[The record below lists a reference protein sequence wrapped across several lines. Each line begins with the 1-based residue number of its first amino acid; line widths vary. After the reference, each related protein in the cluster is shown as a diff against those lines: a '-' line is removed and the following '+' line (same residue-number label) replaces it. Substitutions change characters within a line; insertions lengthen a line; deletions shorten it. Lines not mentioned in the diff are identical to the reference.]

1 MSIICASIMCADQM
15 KLKEEL
21 EALEEAG
28 VKLLHCDVMD
38 GIFVKNLAMGPELL
52 KSISE
57 NTTIPL
63 DIHLATETPDK
74 YIDMMSYIKPK
85 YISFHVESSTNVKAD
100 IQKLRNYGIG
110 PVLAISPQ
118 TSVDKIEEYI
128 SLVEGILV
136 MTVNPGFAGQ
146 KFNLSVLDKLD
157 KLTDILK
164 DYDNPPFIE
173 VDGNIN
179 KDTIKLMNGKKVDIY
194 VVGTSALFNDKP
206 PISYKDK
213 IEELKESISNHVI
226 KL

>member
-15 KLKEEL
+15 NLKKEL
-21 EALEEAG
+21 ESLEEAD

-63 DIHLATETPDK
+63 DIHLATETPNK

-85 YISFHVESSTNVKAD
+85 YISFHVESSTDVKAD
-100 IQKLRNYGIG
+100 IQKLREYGIG

-128 SLVEGILV
+128 GLVEGILV

-157 KLTDILK
+157 KLTEILK

-179 KDTIKLMNGKKVDIY
+179 KETIRLMSGKKVDIY

-206 PISYKDK
+206 PISYKEK
-213 IEELKESISNHVI
+213 IKELKESI
-226 KL
+226 K

>member
-85 YISFHVESSTNVKAD
+85 YISFHVESSTNAKAD

-157 KLTDILK
+157 KLTEILK
-164 DYDNPPFIE
+164 DYDNPPFVE

-213 IEELKESISNHVI
+213 IEELKESI
-226 KL
+226 K

>member
-15 KLKEEL
+15 NLKKEL
-21 EALEEAG
+21 EALEEAD

-85 YISFHVESSTNVKAD
+85 YISFHVESSTDVKAD
-100 IQKLRNYGIG
+100 IQKLRDYGIG

-128 SLVEGILV
+128 DLVEGILV

-206 PISYKDK
+206 PTSYKDK
-213 IEELKESISNHVI
+213 IKELKESI
-226 KL
+226 K

>member
-1 MSIICASIMCADQM
+1 MSIICASIMCAEQM

-157 KLTDILK
+157 KLTEILK

-213 IEELKESISNHVI
+213 IEELKESI
-226 KL
+226 K

>member
-100 IQKLRNYGIG
+100 IQKLRNYGIST
-110 PVLAISPQ
+110 VLAISPQ

-157 KLTDILK
+157 KLTEILK

-213 IEELKESISNHVI
+213 IEELKESI
-226 KL
+226 K

>member
-128 SLVEGILV
+128 NLVEGILV

-157 KLTDILK
+157 KLTEILK

-213 IEELKESISNHVI
+213 IEELKESI
-226 KL
+226 K

>member
-15 KLKEEL
+15 NLKKEL
-21 EALEEAG
+21 EALEEAD

-74 YIDMMSYIKPK
+74 YIDMMFYIKPK
-85 YISFHVESSTNVKAD
+85 YISFHVESSTDVKAD
-100 IQKLRNYGIG
+100 IQRLRDYGIG

-128 SLVEGILV
+128 DLVEGILV

-206 PISYKDK
+206 PTSYKDK
-213 IEELKESISNHVI
+213 IKELKESI
-226 KL
+226 K

>member
-100 IQKLRNYGIG
+100 IQKLRNYGIE

-157 KLTDILK
+157 KLTEILK

-213 IEELKESISNHVI
+213 IEELKESI
-226 KL
+226 K

>member
-38 GIFVKNLAMGPELL
+38 GIFVKNLAIGPELL

-157 KLTDILK
+157 KLTEILK

-213 IEELKESISNHVI
+213 IEELKESI
-226 KL
+226 K

>member
-15 KLKEEL
+15 NLKKEL
-21 EALEEAG
+21 EALEEAD

-63 DIHLATETPDK
+63 DIHLATETPNE

-85 YISFHVESSTNVKAD
+85 YISFHVESSTDVKAD
-100 IQKLRNYGIG
+100 IQKLRDYGIG

-128 SLVEGILV
+128 GLVEGILV

-179 KDTIKLMNGKKVDIY
+179 KDTIRLMNGKKVDIY

-206 PISYKDK
+206 PISYKEK
-213 IEELKESISNHVI
+213 IKELKESI
-226 KL
+226 K

>member
-157 KLTDILK
+157 KLTEILK

-206 PISYKDK
+206 PISYK
-213 IEELKESISNHVI
+213 
-226 KL
+226 

>member
-146 KFNLSVLDKLD
+146 KFNLYVLDKLD
-157 KLTDILK
+157 KLTEILK

-213 IEELKESISNHVI
+213 IEELKESI
-226 KL
+226 K

>member
-85 YISFHVESSTNVKAD
+85 YISFHVESSTNVRAD

-128 SLVEGILV
+128 GLVEGILV

-157 KLTDILK
+157 KLTEILK

-194 VVGTSALFNDKP
+194 VVGTSALFNDKL

-213 IEELKESISNHVI
+213 IKELKESIR
-226 KL
+226 

>member
-21 EALEEAG
+21 KALEEAG

-157 KLTDILK
+157 KLTEILK

-213 IEELKESISNHVI
+213 IEELKESI
-226 KL
+226 K

>member
-1 MSIICASIMCADQM
+1 M
-15 KLKEEL
+15 
-21 EALEEAG
+21 
-28 VKLLHCDVMD
+28 
-38 GIFVKNLAMGPELL
+38 
-52 KSISE
+52 SE

-85 YISFHVESSTNVKAD
+85 YISFHVESSTNVRAD

-128 SLVEGILV
+128 GLVEGILV

-157 KLTDILK
+157 KLTEILK

-213 IEELKESISNHVI
+213 IKELKESI
-226 KL
+226 K

>member
-118 TSVDKIEEYI
+118 TSVGKIEEYI

-157 KLTDILK
+157 KLTEILK

-213 IEELKESISNHVI
+213 IEELKESI
-226 KL
+226 K

>member
-110 PVLAISPQ
+110 SVLAISPQ

-157 KLTDILK
+157 KLTEILK

-213 IEELKESISNHVI
+213 IEELKESI
-226 KL
+226 K

>member
-213 IEELKESISNHVI
+213 LE
-226 KL
+226 

>member
-38 GIFVKNLAMGPELL
+38 GIFVKTLAMGPELL

-157 KLTDILK
+157 KLTEILK

-213 IEELKESISNHVI
+213 IEELKESI
-226 KL
+226 K

>member
-213 IEELKESISNHVI
+213 IAELKESI
-226 KL
+226 K

>member
-15 KLKEEL
+15 NLKKEL
-21 EALEEAG
+21 EALEEAD

-63 DIHLATETPDK
+63 DIHLATETPNK

-85 YISFHVESSTNVKAD
+85 YISFHVESSTDVKAD
-100 IQKLRNYGIG
+100 IQKLREYGIG

-128 SLVEGILV
+128 CLVEGILV

-157 KLTDILK
+157 KLTEILK

-179 KDTIKLMNGKKVDIY
+179 KETIRLMSGKKVDIY

-206 PISYKDK
+206 PISYKEK
-213 IEELKESISNHVI
+213 IKELKESI
-226 KL
+226 K

>member
-74 YIDMMSYIKPK
+74 YIDMMSHIKPK

-157 KLTDILK
+157 KLTEILK

-213 IEELKESISNHVI
+213 IEELKESI
-226 KL
+226 K

>member
-74 YIDMMSYIKPK
+74 YIDMISYIKPK

-213 IEELKESISNHVI
+213 IEELKESI
-226 KL
+226 K

>member
-157 KLTDILK
+157 KLTEILK

-194 VVGTSALFNDKP
+194 VVGTSALFNVKP

-213 IEELKESISNHVI
+213 IEELKESI
-226 KL
+226 K

>member
-1 MSIICASIMCADQM
+1 M

-157 KLTDILK
+157 KLTEILK

-213 IEELKESISNHVI
+213 IEELKESI
-226 KL
+226 K

>member
-15 KLKEEL
+15 NLKKEL
-21 EALEEAG
+21 EALEEAD

-85 YISFHVESSTNVKAD
+85 YISFHVESSTDVKAD
-100 IQKLRNYGIG
+100 IQKLRGYGIG

-128 SLVEGILV
+128 DLVEGILV

-206 PISYKDK
+206 PTSYKDK
-213 IEELKESISNHVI
+213 IKELKESI
-226 KL
+226 K

>member
-63 DIHLATETPDK
+63 DIHLATETPYK

-213 IEELKESISNHVI
+213 IEELKESI
-226 KL
+226 K

>member
-15 KLKEEL
+15 NLKKEL
-21 EALEEAG
+21 KALEEAD

-85 YISFHVESSTNVKAD
+85 YISFHVESSTDVKAD
-100 IQKLRNYGIG
+100 IQKLRDYGIG

-128 SLVEGILV
+128 DLVEGILV

-206 PISYKDK
+206 PTSYKDK
-213 IEELKESISNHVI
+213 IKELKESI
-226 KL
+226 K

>member
-85 YISFHVESSTNVKAD
+85 YISFHVESSTNVKVD

-157 KLTDILK
+157 KLTEILK

-213 IEELKESISNHVI
+213 IEELKESI
-226 KL
+226 K

>member
-57 NTTIPL
+57 NTTISL

-157 KLTDILK
+157 KLTEILK

-213 IEELKESISNHVI
+213 IEELKESI
-226 KL
+226 K

>member
-85 YISFHVESSTNVKAD
+85 YISFHVESSADVKAD
-100 IQKLRNYGIG
+100 IQKLRDYGIG

-128 SLVEGILV
+128 GLVEGILV

-157 KLTDILK
+157 KLTEILK
-164 DYDNPPFIE
+164 DYDKPPFIE

-179 KDTIKLMNGKKVDIY
+179 KDTIKLMNGKKVDVY

-213 IEELKESISNHVI
+213 IKELKESI
-226 KL
+226 K

>member
-15 KLKEEL
+15 KLKKEL
-21 EALEEAG
+21 EALEEAD

-85 YISFHVESSTNVKAD
+85 YISFHVESSTDVKAD
-100 IQKLRNYGIG
+100 IQKLRDYGIG

-118 TSVDKIEEYI
+118 TRVDKIEEYI
-128 SLVEGILV
+128 DLVEGILV

-179 KDTIKLMNGKKVDIY
+179 KDTIKLMDGKKVDIY

-206 PISYKDK
+206 PTSYKDK
-213 IEELKESISNHVI
+213 IKELKESI
-226 KL
+226 K

>member
-157 KLTDILK
+157 KLTEILK
-164 DYDNPPFIE
+164 DYDNHPFIE

-213 IEELKESISNHVI
+213 IEELKESI
-226 KL
+226 K

>member
-146 KFNLSVLDKLD
+146 TFNLSVLDKLD
-157 KLTDILK
+157 KLTEILK

-213 IEELKESISNHVI
+213 IEELKESI
-226 KL
+226 K

>member
-157 KLTDILK
+157 KLTEILK

-213 IEELKESISNHVI
+213 IEELKESIN
-226 KL
+226 

>member
-1 MSIICASIMCADQM
+1 MYIICASIMCADQM

-213 IEELKESISNHVI
+213 IEELKESI
-226 KL
+226 K

>member
-1 MSIICASIMCADQM
+1 MSIICASIMCADHM
-15 KLKEEL
+15 KLIEEL

-157 KLTDILK
+157 KLTEILK

-213 IEELKESISNHVI
+213 IEELKESI
-226 KL
+226 K